1 MTIPKPKPEKA
12 RKRKPTKTKGLRDSR
27 SGDDSPDSAPKK
39 RRGRPKL
46 TTVNPEKMSSKQLA
60 TMLGVSTNSVGQ
72 WKRRGCPCNPD
83 GTYNAH
89 QVSEWRRLR
98 DEEKARSEGGA
109 RELDR
114 KRALEVQITELKLR
128 RAQREVVE
136 VKSVQGELERL
147 CEQIKAHSLTMLD
160 EMVSRLRIGH
170 DGRKAMREARDAMLK
185 RVGQAMDTV
194 RGNVVSKEGT
204 GGT

>member
-46 TTVNPEKMSSKQLA
+46 ATINPEKMSSKQLA

-128 RAQREVVE
+128 RAQGEVVE
-136 VKSVQGELERL
+136 VKSVHRELERL
-147 CEQIKAHSLTMLD
+147 CEQIKVHSTAMID
-160 EMVSRLRIGH
+160 EIAGKLRAGR
-170 DGRKAMREARDAMLK
+170 DGLVMMRVAREAFLK
-185 RVGQAMDTV
+185 RVATAMSSTAK
-194 RGNVVSKEGT
+194 GPATN
-204 GGT
+204 